1 MKLPRKMKIILPA
14 LLLTLSGFLLD
25 STASAQDYRLAL
37 GVRLSNNV
45 PTLSSSITGK
55 YFVTDRN
62 AIEGLVSFGNRFGIG
77 ALLELHRPFSTVEG
91 LSWFFGGGGYVG
103 FENDDTYLGPTGV
116 IGLDYKFPTV
126 PVNLAIDWKPELDIL
141 PAVNFVPE
149 AFAVSIRFT
158 IK

>member
-1 MKLPRKMKIILPA
+1 MKQPA
-14 LLLTLSGFLLD
+14 KLFLLATCLTI
-25 STASAQDYRLAL
+25 SGILFNQKASAQDYRLAL

-55 YFVTDRN
+55 YFVTDKN

-77 ALLELHRPFSTVEG
+77 ALLELHRPFTTVEG

-103 FENDDTYLGPTGV
+103 WEDSDTYLGPTGV
-116 IGLDYKFPTV
+116 IGLDYKFPAV
-126 PVNLAIDWKPELDIL
+126 PVNLSIDWKPELDIL

-149 AFAVSIRFT
+149 AFSVSIRFT